1 MATDDMKTRVI
12 ILTESY
18 RITGQ
23 IDLVPGARVT
33 DFLHEARAFIALTDA
48 EVWETGGRKVLS
60 APFVNVSRDHIQLV
74 TPEG

>member
-18 RITGQ
+18 RITGR

-33 DFLHEARAFIALTDA
+33 NFLHEARAFIALTDA